1 MKDDAYSLELLPA
14 TLKRLTFTAA
24 NAIEENLQYLILLFP
39 CFSGKIRAS
48 PIGSY
53 GYLELTE
60 TGCAGD
66 GFDIESAIRINKI
79 KITVSGADLSAL
91 TFQGAGWSTE
101 SSAPG
106 SLALAYTSN
115 EFMPPAKIQEILNG
129 LRFAAS
135 ADLDS
140 EIVLQVSNT
149 EEGDFAPVGP
159 VRMAFRGG
167 ATWALVE
174 GKALTWG
181 DVEAAAMDWNAFE
194 NMKK

>member
-1 MKDDAYSLELLPA
+1 M
-14 TLKRLTFTAA
+14 
-24 NAIEENLQYLILLFP
+24 
-39 CFSGKIRAS
+39 
-48 PIGSY
+48 
-53 GYLELTE
+53 
-60 TGCAGD
+60 
-66 GFDIESAIRINKI
+66 
-79 KITVSGADLSAL
+79 
-91 TFQGAGWSTE
+91 TFQGAGWVSE
-101 SSAPG
+101 SSTLG

-140 EIVLQVSNT
+140 EIMLQVSNT
-149 EEGDFAPVGP
+149 VQGDFSPVGP
-159 VRMAFRGG
+159 VKMFFRGG